1 MPLEINEHVAQ
12 AVNGAYGAGKPIVL
26 SYVNPDGYPSLST
39 RGSTHVHG
47 PQQLAIWG
55 RNPEG
60 GLQKAIAS
68 GNDKVGLIAFNMDP
82 FTLLFFT
89 GRARLDPSQNDAVW
103 EGTPEGEKGMDPERK
118 GGAIIIDLD
127 SIKGLGGDGNFFMM
141 TRD

>member
-1 MPLEINEHVAQ
+1 MPLEITEHVTQ

-26 SYVNPDGYPSLST
+26 SYVNSDGYPSLST

-47 PQQLAIWG
+47 PQQLALWA

-60 GLQKAIAS
+60 GLLKAVAAGS
-68 GNDKVGLIAFNMDP
+68 DKVGLIAFNMDP

-89 GRARLDPSQNDAVW
+89 GRARVDASQNDAVW
-103 EGTPEGEKGMDPERK
+103 AATPDGEKGQDPERK
-118 GGAIIIDLD
+118 GTAVIIDLD

-141 TRD
+141 ARD

>member
-1 MPLEINEHVAQ
+1 MPLEINDHVAQ
-12 AVNGAYGAGKPIVL
+12 AVNGAYGAGRPIVL
-26 SYVNPDGYPSLST
+26 GYVNADGYPSLST

-60 GLQKAIAS
+60 GLQRAIAS
-68 GNDKVGLIAFNMDP
+68 NPKVGLIAFNMDP

-103 EGTPEGEKGMDPERK
+103 EKIPDGEKGQDPERR

-127 SIKGLGGDGNFFMM
+127 TIKGLGGDGNFFMM
-141 TRD
+141 ARD

>member
-1 MPLEINEHVAQ
+1 MPLEISDHVAQ
-12 AVNGAYGAGKPIVL
+12 AVNNARDRGHPIVL
-26 SYVNPDGYPSLST
+26 GYVNADGYPSLST

-60 GLQKAIAS
+60 GFQKAIAS
-68 GNDKVGLIAFNMDP
+68 NPNVGLIAFNMDP

-89 GRARLDPSQNDAVW
+89 GRARLDPSQNDTVW
-103 EGTPEGEKGMDPERK
+103 EKIPQGERDLDPERK
-118 GGAIIIDLD
+118 GGAVIVDLD

-141 TRD
+141 SRD

>member
-12 AVNGAYGAGKPIVL
+12 AVNGAYAAGRPIVL
-26 SYVNPDGYPSLST
+26 SYVNADGYPSLST

-47 PQQLAIWG
+47 SQELAIWG
-55 RNPEG
+55 RNPDG

-68 GNDKVGLIAFNMDP
+68 GNNKVGLIAFNMDP

-89 GRARLDPSQNDAVW
+89 GRARLDASQNDAVW
-103 EGTPEGEKGMDPERK
+103 EKTPDGEKGLDPERK
-118 GGAIIIDLD
+118 GGAIIIELD

-141 TRD
+141 ARD

>member
-1 MPLEINEHVAQ
+1 MPLEISDHVAQ
-12 AVNGAYGAGKPIVL
+12 AVNGGYAAGRPVVL
-26 SYVNPDGYPSLST
+26 SYVNPAGYPSVST

-60 GLQKAIAS
+60 GFQKALAT
-68 GNDKVGLIAFNMDP
+68 NDKVGLLAFNMDP

-89 GRARLDPSQNDAVW
+89 GRARLDPSQNDTVW
-103 EGTPEGEKGMDPERK
+103 EKIPDGEKGQDPDRK

-127 SIKGLGGDGNFFMM
+127 TIKGLGGDGNFFMM
-141 TRD
+141 SRD

>member
-12 AVNGAYGAGKPIVL
+12 AVNGAYGAGRPIVL
-26 SYVNPDGYPSLST
+26 SYVNPAGYPSLST

-89 GRARLDPSQNDAVW
+89 GRARLDASQNDAVW
-103 EGTPEGEKGMDPERK
+103 EKIPDGEKGQDPERK
-118 GGAIIIDLD
+118 GGAIIIELD

-141 TRD
+141 ARD

>member
-1 MPLEINEHVAQ
+1 MPLEISDHVAQ
-12 AVNGAYGAGKPIVL
+12 AVNGAAGVGRPIVL
-26 SYVNPDGYPSLST
+26 SYVNADGYPSLST

-47 PQQLAIWG
+47 PQQLALWA

-68 GNDKVGLIAFNMDP
+68 NPKVGLIAFNMDP

-89 GRARLDPSQNDAVW
+89 GRAHVDPSQNDTVW
-103 EGTPEGEKGMDPERK
+103 ENIPQGERDLDPERK
-118 GGAIIIDLD
+118 GVAVIIDLD

-141 TRD
+141 SRD

>member
-1 MPLEINEHVAQ
+1 MALEISDHVAQ

-26 SYVNPDGYPSLST
+26 SYVNADGYPSLST

-47 PQQLAIWG
+47 PQQLAIWA

-68 GNDKVGLIAFNMDP
+68 NPKVGLIAFNMDP

-89 GRARLDPSQNDAVW
+89 GRARVDTSQNDAVYDKI
-103 EGTPEGEKGMDPERK
+103 PDGEKGQDPDRN
-118 GGAIIIDLD
+118 GTAVIIDLD

>member
-1 MPLEINEHVAQ
+1 MPLEINEHIAQ

-26 SYVNPDGYPSLST
+26 AYVDADGYPRLST

-60 GLQKAIAS
+60 GLQKAIQS
-68 GNDKVGLIAFNMDP
+68 NPKVGLIAFNMDP

-103 EGTPEGEKGMDPERK
+103 EKIPQGERDLDPERK
-118 GGAIIIDLD
+118 GGAVIIDLD
-127 SIKGLGGDGNFFMM
+127 TIKGLGGDGNFFMM
-141 TRD
+141 SRD

>member
-1 MPLEINEHVAQ
+1 MPLEISDHVAQ
-12 AVNGAYGAGKPIVL
+12 AVNGAAGVGRPIVL
-26 SYVNPDGYPSLST
+26 SYVNADGYPSLST

-47 PQQLAIWG
+47 PQQLALWA

-68 GNDKVGLIAFNMDP
+68 NPKVGLIAFNMDP

-89 GRARLDPSQNDAVW
+89 GRARVDASENDTVW
-103 EGTPEGEKGMDPERK
+103 ENIPQGERDLDPERK
-118 GGAIIIDLD
+118 GSAVIIDLD

-141 TRD
+141 SRD

>member
-1 MPLEINEHVAQ
+1 MALEISDHVAQ
-12 AVNGAYGAGKPIVL
+12 AVNGAYGAGRPIVL
-26 SYVNPDGYPSLST
+26 SYVNAAGYPSVST

-60 GLQKAIAS
+60 GLQKALAT
-68 GNDKVGLIAFNMDP
+68 NDKVGLLAFNMDP

-89 GRARLDPSQNDAVW
+89 GRARLDPSQNDTVW
-103 EGTPEGEKGMDPERK
+103 EKTPDGEKGQDPDRK
-118 GGAIIIDLD
+118 GSAIIIDLD

-141 TRD
+141 SRD

>member
-1 MPLEINEHVAQ
+1 MALEISDHVAQ
-12 AVNGAYGAGKPIVL
+12 AVNGGYAAGRPVVI
-26 SYVNPDGYPSLST
+26 SYVNADGYPSLST

-47 PQQLAIWG
+47 PQQLAIWA

-68 GNDKVGLIAFNMDP
+68 NPKVGLIAFNMDP

-89 GRARLDPSQNDAVW
+89 GRARVDPSQNDTVW
-103 EGTPEGEKGMDPERK
+103 EKIPDGEKGQDPDRK
-118 GGAIIIDLD
+118 GVAVIIDLD